1 MLDSSEKT
9 TLDGNVVKENVKN
22 IFIVHGTDHEPMK
35 ELKALLIDLG
45 LNPVILHEQ
54 ASGGSYTL
62 PEKLDKH
69 AGKIGYVFVILS
81 PDDFG
86 GPAGQLEQA
95 LSYEVPF
102 DIAMSARKVV
112 QASYR
117 KRARQNVILEF
128 GYFVGKLGRSRVCC
142 LYKGNVELPSDMHG
156 ICYVHFRHS
165 VHEARDII
173 IKELK
178 AAGYKKISEQSEIE
192 KGNIEDSKNLKKEVE
207 KLKDYLDRRVD

>member
-1 MLDSSEKT
+1 MLVSSEKT
-9 TLDGNVVKENVKN
+9 TLDENVAKQN
-22 IFIVHGTDHEPMK
+22 VKDIFIVHGTDHEPMK

-45 LNPVILHEQ
+45 LNPIILHEQ

-62 PEKLDKH
+62 AEKLDKY
-69 AGKIGYVFVILS
+69 AGRIDYAFVILT

-86 GPAGQLEQA
+86 GPAGLLERA
-95 LSYEVPF
+95 LSNEVPF

-112 QASYR
+112 QNSYR

-156 ICYVHFRHS
+156 IVYVPFKDS
-165 VHEARDII
+165 LNEAREMIV
-173 IKELK
+173 KELK
-178 AAGYKKISEQSEIE
+178 AAGYEKTSEPSEI
-192 KGNIEDSKNLKKEVE
+192 E